1 MGYSNFKRLRQVL
14 QKFDLKDVRKPLFEK
29 IIPIEPSDRLKQA
42 LEISKFI
49 PLHNEKAKSE
59 WLIAPILTEVLL
71 SHLPLIS
78 LYSGEEINIDAANDL
93 AGACDFVFS
102 LVPNSYELHVPIFA
116 LTEAKDEDLDYGIA
130 QCSAQMYAAQKL
142 NEQEN
147 RPLPF
152 VYGCATTG
160 GEWRFLKL
168 ENRTLFVDRSS
179 YFLPELPLILGNFH
193 QIIKEFDFD
202 KE

>member
-1 MGYSNFKRLRQVL
+1 M
-14 QKFDLKDVRKPLFEK
+14 
-29 IIPIEPSDRLKQA
+29 
-42 LEISKFI
+42 
-49 PLHNEKAKSE
+49 HNEKSKSE

-71 SHLPLIS
+71 SHLHLIS
-78 LYSGEEINIDAANDL
+78 LYSGEEINVDATNDL

-102 LVPNSYELHVPIFA
+102 LVPNSYQLHAPIFA
-116 LTEAKDEDLDYGIA
+116 LTEAEDEDLDYGIV

-147 RPLPF
+147 KILPF

-168 ENRTLFVDRSS
+168 ENNILFVDRTS

-193 QIIKEFDFD
+193 QITKEFDLE
-202 KE
+202 KK